1 MVKFFKISAIVLLSF
16 LVLLLV
22 LFSTYLIITGDAKLD
37 SSKLMNPNQVISV
50 LDDYGN
56 EITDATLT
64 GQNKSVKISGL
75 QKHTVDA
82 FIASED
88 RTFYSHNGLNYKRM
102 LKALYKNTVSHS
114 FKEGASTISQQLIKN
129 THLSSD
135 KTIKR
140 KLKEIRL
147 TKQLEKRYSKDQIL
161 EMYLN
166 TIYFGHNSYGLQSA
180 AEFYFDK
187 KAESLTLSESATL
200 VGLLTSPNNFS
211 PFKHPDKCIKR
222 RNTVL
227 KAMRDCK
234 FITQSQY
241 LSAVDESLNARKT
254 TESGKNANYLSAV
267 FDEIEENLNVYDLAG
282 GCTVKTFL
290 KPEIQKVIE
299 NFTYKCDNA
308 VVITSQEG
316 GVNAYKS
323 TIGNTKRQPGSTIK
337 PLAVYAPAFEE
348 KTLSPFTK
356 ILDEKVNYG
365 GYSPENYDK
374 KYHGYVTVTDSIK
387 YSYNIP
393 AVKTLNSLT
402 LKKAEKYLTKM
413 NLALEENEKN
423 LSLAL
428 GGMVNGLTLKEL
440 ADRYAIFQKQGIYS
454 PSHFIKEIVTSEG
467 KTIYKPQYTKSRVFS
482 EGTSSLI
489 NSILLETTKSGT
501 AKKLS
506 HFKFDIASKTGTC
519 GNDNGNTDAYS
530 ISYTNEYCIA
540 VWLGDKNN
548 KRQNIT
554 GGVDCCEIADSV
566 ISSLYT
572 EKQSTSLDV
581 TSGTETV
588 EIDAEEYYDNNKV
601 IVADPLSPKL
611 NKLTIKVLKGNTPKD
626 ISTKFTSPTIQT
638 PSISVVN
645 GTVIIE
651 LCQTKYYDYLV
662 KRLYNG
668 KNEVIYDGKWQKT
681 ISDCPKEGSYVYTVI
696 PYFNNGGNKIFGK
709 ETVLP
714 PVNLS
719 NNHTDP
725 QVKIPDISKK
735 DWYNL

>member
-1 MVKFFKISAIVLLSF
+1 MAKFIKISAIVLLSLLVIF
-16 LVLLLV
+16 LVLW
-22 LFSTYLIITGDAKLD
+22 STYLIITKNAKLD
-37 SSKLMNPNQVISV
+37 ESKLINPNQVITV
-50 LDDYGN
+50 VDDEGN

-64 GQNKSVKISGL
+64 GKHKSVSIKNL
-75 QKHTVDA
+75 QKHTINA

-88 RTFYSHNGLNYKRM
+88 RTFYKHNGLNYKRM
-102 LKALYKNTVSHS
+102 LKALYKNLVSRS

-140 KLKEIRL
+140 KLKEIKL
-147 TKQLEKRYSKDQIL
+147 TKKLEKKYSKNRIL

-187 KAESLTLSESATL
+187 KAEELTLNESATL

-234 FITQSQY
+234 YISSREY
-241 LSAVDESLNARKT
+241 LTAIKEPLTAIKT
-254 TESGKNANYLSAV
+254 TERGKNADYLSAV
-267 FDEIEENLNVYDLAG
+267 FEETEENVNVYDLAV
-282 GCTVKTFL
+282 GCIVKTYL
-290 KPEIQKVIE
+290 KPEIQKIIE
-299 NFTYKCDNA
+299 NFNYKCDNS
-308 VVITSQEG
+308 VIVTDRDG

-323 TIGNTKRQPGSTIK
+323 TIGNCKRQPGSTIK

-348 KTLSPFTK
+348 KTLSPITK
-356 ILDEKVNYG
+356 ILDERVNFG

-374 KYHGYVTVTDSIK
+374 TYHGYVTVTDSIK

-413 NLALEENEKN
+413 DLRLEESEKN

-428 GGMVNGLTLKEL
+428 GGMTNGLTLKEL
-440 ADRYAIFQKQGIYS
+440 ADRYSIFQKQGVYS
-454 PSHFIKEIVTSEG
+454 PSHFIKEIITCDG
-467 KTIYKPQYTKSRVFS
+467 KTIYKPQHSQNRVFS

-489 NSILLETTKSGT
+489 NSVLLETTKSGT

-506 HFKFDIASKTGTC
+506 HFNFNIASKTGTC
-519 GNDNGNTDAYS
+519 GNSDGNTDAYA
-530 ISYTNEYCIA
+530 ISYTSKNCVA

-554 GGVDCCEIADSV
+554 GGIDCCEISDGVLSALYLQSLPEDLD
-566 ISSLYT
+566 IS
-572 EKQSTSLDV
+572 
-581 TSGTETV
+581 SGTETV
-588 EIDAEEYYDNNKV
+588 NIDADEYYGNNK
-601 IVADPLSPKL
+601 IIIADPLSPKL
-611 NKLTIKVLKGNTPKD
+611 NVLSAKVLKGNAPKE
-626 ISTKFTSPTIQT
+626 ISTKFTTPTINQ
-638 PSISVVN
+638 PAIYIDNAIVN
-645 GTVIIE
+645 IQ
-651 LCQTKYYDYLV
+651 LCQTKYYDYLIN
-662 KRLYNG
+662 RQSDG
-668 KNEVIYDGKWQKT
+668 KNELIYDGKWQKV
-681 ISDCPKEGSYVYTVI
+681 ISDSPNYGIHVYTVT
-696 PYFNNGGNKIFGK
+696 PYYIYGDKKILGQK
-709 ETVLP
+709 IELP
-714 PVNLS
+714 PVYLS
-719 NNHTDP
+719 KTNNDP
-725 QVKIPDISKK
+725 QVKIPDIAQK
-735 DWYNL
+735 DWFNL

>member
-1 MVKFFKISAIVLLSF
+1 MAKIFRIIGIIILSF
-16 LVLLLV
+16 LVLFLV
-22 LFSTYLIITGDAKLD
+22 FWSTYLVITKDAKLD
-37 SSKLMNPNQVISV
+37 DSKLINPNQVITV
-50 LDDYGN
+50 VDNDGN

-64 GQNKSVKISGL
+64 GKHKSVNIKDL
-75 QKHTVDA
+75 QSHTINA

-102 LKALYKNTVSHS
+102 IKALYKNAISRS

-140 KLKEIRL
+140 KLNEIKL
-147 TKQLEKRYSKDQIL
+147 TKKLEKKYSKDQIL

-187 KAESLTLSESATL
+187 KAEELTLSESATL

-211 PFKHPDKCIKR
+211 PFKHPEKSIKR

-227 KAMRDCK
+227 KAMLDCK
-234 FITQSQY
+234 FITQNEYQT
-241 LSAVDESLNARKT
+241 ARNEPLNAQKT
-254 TESGKNANYLSAV
+254 TENGKNANYLSAV
-267 FDEIEENLNVYDLAG
+267 FEEVEENFNVYNLTG
-282 GCTVKTFL
+282 GCIVKTYL
-290 KPEIQKVIE
+290 MPEIQKEIE
-299 NFTYKCDNA
+299 NYDYKCDNA
-308 VVITSQEG
+308 VIVTSREG

-323 TIGNTKRQPGSTIK
+323 TIGNSKRQPGSTIK

-365 GYSPENYDK
+365 GYSPENFDK

-387 YSYNIP
+387 YSYNVP
-393 AVKTLNSLT
+393 AVKTLNALT
-402 LKKAEKYLTKM
+402 VKKAEKYLTKM
-413 NLALEENEKN
+413 NLQLEESEKN

-428 GGMVNGLTLKEL
+428 GGMANGLSLKEL
-440 ADRYAIFQKQGIYS
+440 ADRYVIFQKQGNYS
-454 PSHFIKEIVTSEG
+454 PSHFIKEIVTKDG
-467 KTIYKPQYTKSRVFS
+467 KTLYKPAHTQSRVFS

-489 NSILLETTKSGT
+489 NSTLIETAKSGT

-506 HFKFDIASKTGTC
+506 HFKFNIAAKTGTC
-519 GNDNGNTDAYS
+519 GNSEGNTDAYA
-530 ISYTNEYCIA
+530 ISYTSEHCIG

-554 GGVDCCEIADSV
+554 GGIDCCEIADSV
-566 ISSLYT
+566 FSRLYSNNSP
-572 EKQSTSLDV
+572 EDLDI

-588 EIDAEEYYDNNKV
+588 DIDAEDYYDNNKV
-601 IVADPLSPKL
+601 VIADPLSPKL
-611 NKLTIKVLKGNTPKD
+611 NTISVKVLKGNAPKE
-626 ISTKFTSPTIQT
+626 ISTKFTNPTIQK
-638 PSISVVN
+638 PVISVTN
-645 GTVIIE
+645 GTVNIE
-651 LCQTKYYDYLV
+651 LCQTKYYDYV
-662 KRLYNG
+662 VNRQFNG
-668 KNEVIYDGKWQKT
+668 KNEVIYDGKWQKI
-681 ISDCPKEGSYVYTVI
+681 ISDSPKEGSYIYTVI
-696 PYFNNGGNKIFGK
+696 PYFNSDGKKIFGK
-709 ETVLP
+709 EIVLL

-719 NNHTDP
+719 KDNNNP
-725 QVKIPDISKK
+725 QVKIPDIAKK